1 MHMPVDKRLGLQV
14 VGDQFLGND
23 YRGRYPDGPDGHY
36 VADSIGV
43 YTDGSPR
50 NPANVYV
57 YMNHCCCAVVV
68 LLLLLLLL
76 LSNYITLVMGDGND

>member
-1 MHMPVDKRLGLQV
+1 MWV
-14 VGDQFLGND
+14 
-23 YRGRYPDGPDGHY
+23 GRYPDGPDGHY

-68 LLLLLLLL
+68 VIVIVVKL
-76 LSNYITLVMGDGND
+76 YYFGHG